1 MDEDKENIELYLTK
15 GGKQIG
21 KRARNR
27 REKRKR
33 WNQKG
38 GKKRGKGGCGKK

>member
-21 KRARNR
+21 KRAYEEVKVGRVGEGGVKR
-27 REKRKR
+27 RI
-33 WNQKG
+33 
-38 GKKRGKGGCGKK
+38 GKEAY